1 MLDSDLLVVWMPTR
15 VHPRTVLD
23 QARKYGLS
31 ISVGCG
37 EPEVRACWQDVPGA
51 YFSVIDWQGEWQ
63 AGRLAP
69 PESIRDFLET
79 VAVSEPHGFELI
91 FWREPPDLDA
101 PRTVLGLGHADFE
114 AGVRLRILP

>member
-37 EPEVRACWQDVPGA
+37 EPEVRACWHDVPGA

-63 AGRLAP
+63 AGRITP
-69 PESIRDFLET
+69 PTPIRDFLET

-91 FWREPPDLDA
+91 FWREPPALE
-101 PRTVLGLGHADFE
+101 PIQTVLGLDQADF
-114 AGVRLRILP
+114 AGGARIRVLP